1 MRKVLKWFGI
11 AVGSLVGLLVIS
23 GLAIFAKS
31 DDRMN
36 EAYEI
41 KTTFPTEQVV
51 PGTLG
56 GDHQDNG

>member
-41 KTTFPTEQVV
+41 
-51 PGTLG
+51 
-56 GDHQDNG
+56 

>member
-11 AVGSLVGLLVIS
+11 VTGSLVGLLLIS

-31 DDRMN
+31 DDRMT

-41 KTTFPTEQVV
+41 KTTS
-51 PGTLG
+51 
-56 GDHQDNG
+56 D